1 MKIQRLRLL
10 GLSLL
15 LAGLPMVASAQQGIS
30 ASFNDSTSV
39 ALKATVTANPKHTI
53 SLNQYGGLDG
63 RVASIDGIAKTSIGL
78 SGLDVFFVNDGQIVK
93 QTRTSANGIF
103 KIDGL
108 AEGAYSFYAAGK
120 NGLAAYGVYVT
131 NEKDGAKNIL
141 QATTASSS
149 YRGVQKL
156 ILRNAPPQVVESMQ
170 TAGQITG
177 QASAINP
184 LQQIRLINGR
194 LFGQVSSLFSQTQSI
209 SGLQV
214 QLIQNDEPIAQVQTS
229 DNGSFSV
236 PDVEPGVYDYVIG
249 GINGFAAG
257 RLEVIGN
264 TRAITQVSFRRSS
277 TQLDACLTGP
287 TTKAQPAGY
296 TLGNSLME
304 PSYANTAAA
313 PTQYAG
319 ESMSYGSASGGSCG
333 ACNNFSGFGGRGLVR
348 GRFGGM
354 GGGGGGLGRL
364 VTLGALGGAIVA
376 IADDDSGPTSPTK

>member
-1 MKIQRLRLL
+1 MVIFLL
-10 GLSLL
+10 KNRDIYEKDEVFPSG
-15 LAGLPMVASAQQGIS
+15 
-30 ASFNDSTSV
+30 T
-39 ALKATVTANPKHTI
+39 
-53 SLNQYGGLDG
+53 
-63 RVASIDGIAKTSIGL
+63 IDGIAKTSIGL

-177 QASAINP
+177 QASAITP